1 MEGLMESP
9 YRFVRCGSA
18 AILAVAFAAA
28 FTAAAASAV
37 SLASVKSI
45 SIFQGRRI
53 STSVPEGWSF
63 SDTVDKRN
71 GVQTIEI
78 RDPAGEIE
86 LSVSFFPDT
95 EGRLSTKAAIEAEIR
110 KDTDFYLSGS
120 VEREIAI
127 VPLGSSKDLGA
138 FAVFTD
144 RNLVGKAIPS
154 TERLY
159 STVGIRSWD
168 GAFLL
173 FTLLSNSRDAERYRT
188 ALDIVRTGI
197 VEVPKSK

>member
-1 MEGLMESP
+1 MERH

-18 AILAVAFAAA
+18 VILTLAFTVAFAAV
-28 FTAAAASAV
+28 AAPAV
-37 SLASVKSI
+37 GQASVTSI

-53 STSVPEGWSF
+53 STSVPKGWSF

-71 GVQTIEI
+71 GVQTIEMK
-78 RDPAGEIE
+78 DPTGEIE

-95 EGRLSTKAAIEAEIR
+95 EGRLSTKAAIDAEIR

-120 VEREIAI
+120 VEREIT
-127 VPLGSSKDLGA
+127 VVSLGSSKDLGV

-144 RNLVGKAIPS
+144 RRLIGKAIPS

-168 GAFLL
+168 GVFLL

-197 VEVPKSK
+197 VEVPRSK